1 MRGILV
7 SLIPPSSNPIE
18 IEEQIEELRELFRT
32 WGGESIAVLTQK
44 RGPDPAFLLGRGKV
58 EELKRLIEGLG
69 ADIVVFNDDLSPR
82 QQANLEDALGVKV
95 IDRTQLII
103 EIFARR
109 AKTAE
114 AKLQVE
120 LAQLTYELTRLRGRG
135 KELSRLG
142 GGVGTRGPGE
152 PEIEAE
158 RSRIKER
165 IARLR
170 EKLEE
175 IRSRRDIQRKRRKRR
190 EVFQASI
197 VGYTNAGK
205 STLLGT
211 LSGEDVYAE
220 DKLFATLDP
229 LTRKVRLPSGR
240 EILLTDTVGF
250 IRKLPHHLV
259 AAFRATLEE
268 VRESDGLLHIV
279 DISSHNFLEQ
289 IDAVNTVL
297 KGLRSLD
304 KPTIM
309 VFNKIDK
316 LSREELETLKR
327 RVGDRFGDKAVYI
340 SALMGYNLEDLYQAM
355 ERWFL

>member
-1 MRGILV
+1 MRGVLV
-7 SLIPPSSNPIE
+7 SLILPFSNPLE
-18 IEEQIEELRELFRT
+18 IDQQLEELRELFRT
-32 WGGESIAVLTQK
+32 LGGETVAVLTQK
-44 RGPDPAFLLGRGKV
+44 RSPDPAFLLGRGKV
-58 EELKRLIEGLG
+58 EELKKLVEDLKV
-69 ADIVVFNDDLSPR
+69 DMVVFNDDLTPR
-82 QQANLEDALGVKV
+82 QQVNLEEALGVKV
-95 IDRTQLII
+95 MDRTQLII

-109 AKTAE
+109 ARTAE

-165 IARLR
+165 IAHLR

-175 IRSRRDIQRKRRKRR
+175 IRERRDIQRKRRKR
-190 EVFQASI
+190 VGAFQVSI

-205 STLLGT
+205 STLLST
-211 LSGEDVYAE
+211 LSGEDVYVE

-229 LTRKVRLPSGR
+229 LTRKVYLPSGR

-268 VRESDGLLHIV
+268 VRESDGLLHVV
-279 DISSHNFLEQ
+279 DISSYNFLEQ
-289 IDAVNTVL
+289 IDAVNAVL
-297 KGLRSLD
+297 KSLKSLD

-316 LSREELETLKR
+316 LSSDELEALKNR
-327 RVGDRFGDKAVYI
+327 LKERFEDKVVYI
-340 SALMGYNLEDLYQAM
+340 SALKKYNIEELYQAM
-355 ERWFL
+355 ERWF